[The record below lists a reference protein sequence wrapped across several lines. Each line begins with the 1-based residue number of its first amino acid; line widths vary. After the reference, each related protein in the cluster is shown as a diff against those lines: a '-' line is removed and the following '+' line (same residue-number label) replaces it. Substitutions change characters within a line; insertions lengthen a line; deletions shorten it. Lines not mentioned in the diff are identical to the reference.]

1 MDFDYL
7 FQAWFVYKK
16 YQLVVDIKEKTFLQ
30 LSSPP
35 SFIVRVLGRSGGG
48 GGGVRDWG
56 REVVDIKYSEAEGT
70 NSWCSNY

>member
-1 MDFDYL
+1 MMDFDYL

-48 GGGVRDWG
+48 ERLGKGGCGYKIFRRNKQLVL
-56 REVVDIKYSEAEGT
+56 
-70 NSWCSNY
+70 

>member
-1 MDFDYL
+1 MMDFDYL

-48 GGGVRDWG
+48 GGERLGKGGCGYKIFRRNKQQVL
-56 REVVDIKYSEAEGT
+56 
-70 NSWCSNY
+70 